1 MKKALILDG
10 YGTLFFTGTD
20 SVDAAGK
27 VLAKRGRFDLDAK
40 EFYARWKQIHRQH
53 LEAPGTFLTEEVL
66 YHRDLRELYAEYAI
80 EGDPDED
87 VQIMLDILGNR
98 TAYPEVKEVLEKLSH
113 RMTLCIGS
121 TSDTAPLLQDLER
134 SGLPVSRVFTS
145 EGLRVYK
152 PHRSFYRSILKQLG
166 LEASQTLFVG
176 DSLRDDVFGPQRV
189 GMQAC
194 WVNRKGEQAEDVT
207 PDFEIRDLRGL
218 PELVDALL

>member
-10 YGTLFFTGTD
+10 YGTLFFTGTG

-87 VQIMLDILGNR
+87 VQIMLCLLYTSAGLYCGCGAVRKYGDG
-98 TAYPEVKEVLEKLSH
+98 AVLPA
-113 RMTLCIGS
+113 G
-121 TSDTAPLLQDLER
+121 A
-134 SGLPVSRVFTS
+134 
-145 EGLRVYK
+145 
-152 PHRSFYRSILKQLG
+152 
-166 LEASQTLFVG
+166 
-176 DSLRDDVFGPQRV
+176 
-189 GMQAC
+189 
-194 WVNRKGEQAEDVT
+194 
-207 PDFEIRDLRGL
+207 
-218 PELVDALL
+218 